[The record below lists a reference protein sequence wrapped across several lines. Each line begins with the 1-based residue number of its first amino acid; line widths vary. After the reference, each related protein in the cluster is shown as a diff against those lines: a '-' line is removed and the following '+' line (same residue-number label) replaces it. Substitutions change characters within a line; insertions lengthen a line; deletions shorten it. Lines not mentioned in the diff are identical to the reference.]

1 VSDFRRIEAHLPNP
15 VPAGLDP
22 KRYFSDNYDKLGA
35 DPVAYGWFQL
45 YMVISVY
52 DEPAK
57 SFQHIL
63 DVLPNALRRQVVETL
78 STASC
83 AKRQKAN
90 PDSRHRFTKR
100 LSMSEWR
107 FITK

>member
-63 DVLPNALRRQVVETL
+63 DVLPNVRYAD
-78 STASC
+78 
-83 AKRQKAN
+83 K
-90 PDSRHRFTKR
+90 
-100 LSMSEWR
+100 
-107 FITK
+107 